1 MKAAKIVH
9 IQGGQ
14 EMKSETRELLS
25 MEIKGLSP
33 TVNMMYRGIHGHRF
47 KTSDT
52 VEYQIIRS
60 RSTA

>member
-1 MKAAKIVH
+1 
-9 IQGGQ
+9 
-14 EMKSETRELLS
+14 MKSKTRELLS
-25 MEIKGLSP
+25 MEIKGLPP